1 VRRQAAPMVLW
12 LVALVGCGAQE
23 KVFEGSGVRF
33 EYPADWRAIDEVTS
47 RATLGEP
54 LSRIVVGID
63 GANFVL
69 VSTYRVTA
77 DITEGN
83 VDDYVA
89 QAVGEIGDAIR
100 EGGGRLTEE
109 PTRIPLGELP
119 AVRLRASGSNPDGV
133 AVIDTIVVAFR
144 GTTEYFVNCQHTPDH
159 AEEIGKGCDRIVET
173 FEVQGVQ
180 GE

>member
-1 VRRQAAPMVLW
+1 MVVL
-12 LVALVGCGAQE
+12 AGCGAQG
-23 KVFEGSGVRF
+23 KAFEGGGVRF
-33 EYPADWRAIDEVTS
+33 EYPADWRAIDEVRS

-89 QAVGEIGDAIR
+89 QVVGEIGDAIR
-100 EGGGRLTEE
+100 EGGGRLTE
-109 PTRIPLGELP
+109 PTRISLGELP
-119 AVRLRASGSNPDGV
+119 AVRFRASGSNPDGV
-133 AVIDTIVVAFR
+133 AVTDTIVVAFR
-144 GTTEYFVNCQHTPDH
+144 GTTEYFINCQHTPDH
-159 AEEIGKGCDRIVET
+159 AEEIGGGCDRIVET